1 MVDALADVAAF
12 VQNGRADIVYANP
25 LAAAIY
31 SDVYLDPVRPPNTAR
46 FLFLDPKAKTF
57 YADWEKV
64 ANETVAVLRGEA
76 GRNPVRPRAVHLV
89 GLLSTRSDEFRV
101 RWASHDVRF
110 HRSGTKRLRHSLVG
124 DLTLN
129 YELLEL
135 PADAGLTL
143 VTYSADS
150 GSASEAALL
159 ELGRWSE
166 TRAKVR
172 AAETPASA

>member
-1 MVDALADVAAF
+1 MTAVGAF
-12 VQNGRADIVYANP
+12 VQNGRADIVYANA

-31 SDVYLDPVRPPNTAR
+31 SDVYRDPVQPPNTAR
-46 FLFLDPKAKTF
+46 YLFLDPRAKAF

-76 GRNPVRPRAVHLV
+76 GRNPYDRALSDLV

-110 HRSGTKRLRHSLVG
+110 HRSGTKHLHHPLVG
-124 DLTLN
+124 DLTLE

-135 PADAGLTL
+135 PADPGLTL
-143 VTYSADS
+143 VTYSAEP
-150 GSASEAALL
+150 GSASEAALG
-159 ELGRWSE
+159 ELRRWSD
-166 TRAKVR
+166 TRDKLNAVE
-172 AAETPASA
+172 ATSEA